1 MPRFTVDLS
10 DELDSRL
17 KEIAQANG
25 ITKAEAMRRAFTLLS
40 VADSEKK
47 RKRHI
52 GFFTVKENGEK
63 EITSE
68 IVGL

>member
-10 DELDSRL
+10 DELDKRL
-17 KEIAQANG
+17 KDIAQANG

-40 VADSEKK
+40 VADTERK
-47 RKRHI
+47 RNRHI
-52 GFFTVKENGEK
+52 GFFTVNDKGDK
-63 EITSE
+63 EIVSE

>member
-10 DELDSRL
+10 EELDKRL
-17 KEIAQANG
+17 REIAQANG
-25 ITKAEAMRRAFTLLS
+25 ITKAEAIRRAFTLLS
-40 VADSEKK
+40 VADTEKK
-47 RKRHI
+47 RNRHM
-52 GFFTVKENGEK
+52 GFFTVNDNGDK

>member
-10 DELDSRL
+10 EELDSRL
-17 KEIAQANG
+17 KEIAQANN

-40 VADSEKK
+40 VAEKEK
-47 RKRHI
+47 HRKRHI
-52 GFFTVKENGEK
+52 GFFTIKDNGEK